1 MRLGELLLG
10 EKLISKEA
18 LDEALEEQV
27 LQGGRLGTNLLELGF
42 LQEKDLARSLGKLH
56 NCAFASGEMTPDPR
70 AVEAIDPQFA
80 DDKDVLPM
88 RIDATRISVAVIDPH
103 DHETLHAIG
112 FKTGKRVVPVVIPEF
127 RMHQLLRRYCKA
139 FRTMRPIDMGQVR
152 PSKTRGTLKEGPTPM
167 APEELINEEEFQK
180 LYAKAVEGGEA
191 IGATPAAVEDPT
203 LEGIAIE
210 EAPPTPAPPKPAAPA
225 PAAPPP
231 PPPAAGP
238 PVPWAQVATPVP
250 RPIQVPLAVAP
261 AAPAKV
267 PPETSAPPL
276 GFGEAQQQ
284 LSQVTDREDV
294 ARTVLRFAAGKW
306 KRALLLAVHGDLVTG
321 WHGAGQGIRREAV
334 VRIGINL
341 RGQNTFRLV
350 RDTRSHYI
358 GPVKRDASTAV
369 FYRLLGGGS
378 PTTAVMLPLLVRG
391 RVVHVLYVDNGPD
404 QVTPPDIG
412 ELLILAQ
419 SVTRSYEAMIRRT
432 KAN

>member
-1 MRLGELLLG
+1 MRLGELLLS
-10 EKLISKEA
+10 EKLITKEA

-27 LQGGRLGTNLLELGF
+27 LQGGRLGTNLLEMGF
-42 LQEKDLARSLGKLH
+42 LQEKDLARCLGKLH

-70 AVEAIDPQFA
+70 ALDQVDLQFA

-88 RIDATRISVAVIDPH
+88 RIDATRISVAVINPH

-112 FKTGKRVVPVVIPEF
+112 FKTGKRVMPVVVPEF
-127 RMHQLLRRYCKA
+127 RMHQMLRRYCKA

-152 PSKTRGTLKEGPTPM
+152 PSKAKGTLKEGPTPM
-167 APEELINEEEFQK
+167 ASEELINEEEFQK
-180 LYAKAVEGGEA
+180 LYAQAVEGGEA
-191 IGATPAAVEDPT
+191 LGASPPAVEDPT
-203 LEGIAIE
+203 LEGIVIE
-210 EAPPTPAPPKPAAPA
+210 EAPPAPAPPP

-231 PPPAAGP
+231 AAAPPPPAAKP
-238 PVPWAQVATPVP
+238 IHVPAA
-250 RPIQVPLAVAP
+250 
-261 AAPAKV
+261 AAPA
-267 PPETSAPPL
+267 PPL
-276 GFGEAQQQ
+276 AFAEAQQQ

-306 KRALLLAVHGDLVTG
+306 RRALLLAVHGDLVTG
-321 WHGAGQGIRREAV
+321 WRGAGQGIRPEAV

-369 FYRLLGGGS
+369 FYKLLGGGQ